1 VAESVTIDRRFNG
14 PPGSA
19 QGGYAC
25 GLIAERIDAAGA
37 AVSLRAPP
45 PLETPLEVRRG
56 ADGTVALFDGE
67 ARIADGEPA
76 ALDLPVPEPVSLE
89 AAARASEDFPWRDR
103 HPFPTCFGCGPE
115 RSPQEAIAVLPG
127 PVADRDLVAA
137 RWTPLEEFAGP
148 DGAVTPLYT
157 WAALDCPTSFGA
169 LPPDAPTH
177 VLARLEARLVA
188 PVRAGEP
195 HTVIA
200 WQVSREG
207 RKAFGAAA
215 IHAADGTLC
224 AVSEGLWIQVRD
236 PSSVGARR

>member
-14 PPGSA
+14 PPDSV

-25 GLIAERIDAAGA
+25 GVVASRIDGPSA

-56 ADGTVALFDGE
+56 EGGAVALYDGE
-67 ARIADGEPA
+67 RLIADGAPA
-76 ALDLPVPEPVSLE
+76 DLDLDVPEPVPFE
-89 AAARASEDFPWRDR
+89 AAQRASRDFSWRED

-115 RSPQEAIAVLPG
+115 RSQDEAIAVLPG
-127 PVADRDLVAA
+127 PVGERGLAA
-137 RWTPLEEFAGP
+137 ATWTPLEEFAEP
-148 DGAVTPLYT
+148 EGAVTPLFT
-157 WAALDCPTSFGA
+157 WSALDCPTSFGA

-188 PVRAGEP
+188 PVQAGEP

-200 WQVSREG
+200 WPVAREG
-207 RKAFGAAA
+207 RKAFGGAA
-215 IHAADGTLC
+215 IHDADGTLC
-224 AVSEGLWIQVRD
+224 AFSRGLWIQVRE
-236 PSSVGARR
+236 PSAVGARR